1 MDKKKRASIS
11 VGILVAGLVAAGST
25 ALPQQ
30 PSKLGLVNSQKAFET
45 SNEGKKVISQ
55 LLDREQKIR
64 NEIAK
69 LDGQI
74 QSLETKYN
82 TQKLTLA
89 AEAVVQMEA
98 EINRK
103 MTERKRYEEDATKD
117 YQQLRANLFN
127 RIKNEMVPIIQ
138 ATAKDRG
145 LEIVLD
151 MVESGVVYFSPSVD
165 ITDEVIKKYNASR
178 VPAK

>member
-1 MDKKKRASIS
+1 MDRIKRIFICL
-11 VGILVAGLVAAGST
+11 GILITGLFSTGST
-25 ALPQQ
+25 VFSQQ
-30 PSKLGLVNSQKAFET
+30 SVKIGLVNSQQAFET
-45 SNEGKKVISQ
+45 SSEGKKAISQ

-64 NEIAK
+64 NDMAK

-89 AEAVVQMEA
+89 PEAVLQMEA

-103 MTERKRYEEDATKD
+103 TTERKRYEEDATRD
-117 YQQLRANLFN
+117 YQQLRVNLFN
-127 RIKNEMVPIIQ
+127 RIKSEMVPLIQ
-138 ATAKDRG
+138 ATAKERG
-145 LEIVLD
+145 LDIVLD
-151 MVESGVVYFSPSVD
+151 MAESGVVYFNPAVD
-165 ITDEVIKKYNASR
+165 ITADVIKKYNASK

>member
-1 MDKKKRASIS
+1 MDRIKRIFICL
-11 VGILVAGLVAAGST
+11 GILITGLFSTGST
-25 ALPQQ
+25 VFSQQ
-30 PSKLGLVNSQKAFET
+30 SVKIGLVNSQQAFET
-45 SNEGKKVISQ
+45 SSEGKKAISQ

-64 NEIAK
+64 NDMAK

-89 AEAVVQMEA
+89 PEAVLQMEA

-103 MTERKRYEEDATKD
+103 TTERKRYEEDVTRD
-117 YQQLRANLFN
+117 YQQLRANLFDL
-127 RIKNEMVPIIQ
+127 IKSEMVPIIQ
-138 ATAKDRG
+138 ATAKERG
-145 LEIVLD
+145 LDIVLD
-151 MVESGVVYFSPSVD
+151 MAESGVVYFNPAVD
-165 ITDEVIKKYNASR
+165 ITADVIKKYNASK